1 MEIVLKTNHVGPIS
15 KDLAAMNSNIVGVE
29 AMKTIFILR
38 MSAYR
43 GVNQT

>member
-1 MEIVLKTNHVGPIS
+1 MEIVLKTNHVGPMS
-15 KDLAAMNSNIVGVE
+15 KDLAAMNSNIVGAE
-29 AMKTIFILR
+29 GMQIISRLR